1 VLSPDIQHTQQLAKN
16 VEDASNAST
25 APPPAGPHA
34 KLLSIV
40 QGIAVGLGSFGKAM
54 ATHGKEGGVE
64 DVLAYNKQ
72 QQEMQIQAQR
82 ARDEAKNQKVS
93 QAVTAF
99 QTNVAMG
106 NAAHLAATWPKEAE
120 QRDLQIAGEK
130 QAQSIQSADFQM
142 QFGMKP
148 EDFNKSM
155 DSKEPANGSAANQIF
170 VTKADQTL
178 KAAQNFLPETDP
190 YVQKLQA
197 TLADK
202 NSTPRDLA
210 MATNAVQTQQDKQ
223 SKSNDEKLKQEQ
235 ANAANR
241 PKDLN
246 DAVGRMTQAQ
256 QAYKANP
263 NVTTKAALD
272 AAVSAR
278 TNFLDAAASE
288 ARIKQAAQDGNPE
301 DLASGLVN
309 GDIAWSQVVS
319 TRKSEFATAA
329 FKAADKLSM
338 EQTGQHFSA
347 VVNQAN
353 YQQATNPQVQQKLK
367 MIEGMTEKGGS
378 IDIAKQQLKALPQ
391 MDSKIANQVFNATAT
406 QFGSPEL
413 TNFHTAMLGLA
424 DEYSQVM
431 GAGGGS
437 DTSRQQALDLLNA
450 AWAKGQLSGA
460 VDIMQKDIAARQRGL
475 VNGNPALMR
484 LFPAVAQS
492 SGQQVSLKSAMALP
506 INKGKTEAQVR
517 ADIESHGH
525 QVSE

>member
-1 VLSPDIQHTQQLAKN
+1 
-16 VEDASNAST
+16 
-25 APPPAGPHA
+25 
-34 KLLSIV
+34 
-40 QGIAVGLGSFGKAM
+40 
-54 ATHGKEGGVE
+54 
-64 DVLAYNKQ
+64 
-72 QQEMQIQAQR
+72 
-82 ARDEAKNQKVS
+82 
-93 QAVTAF
+93 
-99 QTNVAMG
+99 
-106 NAAHLAATWPKEAE
+106 
-120 QRDLQIAGEK
+120 
-130 QAQSIQSADFQM
+130 
-142 QFGMKP
+142 
-148 EDFNKSM
+148 
-155 DSKEPANGSAANQIF
+155 
-170 VTKADQTL
+170 
-178 KAAQNFLPETDP
+178 
-190 YVQKLQA
+190 
-197 TLADK
+197 
-202 NSTPRDLA
+202 
-210 MATNAVQTQQDKQ
+210 
-223 SKSNDEKLKQEQ
+223 
-235 ANAANR
+235 
-241 PKDLN
+241 
-246 DAVGRMTQAQ
+246 MTQAQ